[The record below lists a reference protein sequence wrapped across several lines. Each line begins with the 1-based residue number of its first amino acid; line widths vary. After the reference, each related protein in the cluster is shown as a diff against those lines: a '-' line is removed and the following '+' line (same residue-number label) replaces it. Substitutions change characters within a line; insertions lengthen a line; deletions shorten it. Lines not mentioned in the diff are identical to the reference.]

1 MDGRGLE
8 CTAAEKALGAFVEE
22 DDKLKFE
29 QRERQRKKKKKKK
42 IAGMVTCYIQYK
54 KKNTKKLWYH
64 FLNAWFDQ
72 SYGNVVWTPYLKRR
86 QGAKLLDSQRRFHA
100 RSRDLRGGRWS
111 WTFNL
116 VQRDH
121 E

>member
-29 QRERQRKKKKKKK
+29 QRERQRKKIKIK

-54 KKNTKKLWYH
+54 KKKH
-64 FLNAWFDQ
+64 
-72 SYGNVVWTPYLKRR
+72 
-86 QGAKLLDSQRRFHA
+86 
-100 RSRDLRGGRWS
+100 
-111 WTFNL
+111 
-116 VQRDH
+116 
-121 E
+121 